1 MKGSEVVLQKS
12 VVLVGAG
19 NAHLV
24 FVRRWRMRPIPGIAV
39 TWINAHDTIPYSAMT
54 PACLNGE
61 VKRQEISIDLV
72 RLARSAG
79 VRLVV
84 ATVQRIDPHERRV
97 DLWDRPSLRFDVLSL
112 NVGAVSR
119 PLVDPACWDG
129 SIPLRPLGRLID
141 RCEEIVRQLEKQ
153 PRPFHWVVVGG
164 GASGCE
170 LTAALSRRC
179 AGLPGVRLTLVEAH
193 ERLLPRF
200 PRRAAAVFTERL
212 RQANVTI
219 LTQRRVVGGSPG
231 QLTLE
236 DNQKLECDAVLWATP
251 GAAPPLLR
259 ESGLPVDAE
268 GFLRVQNTLQVD
280 QWPYLFGAGDCISL
294 LDYPTLPHNGVYAV
308 RQGPVLYDNIVS
320 YLLEHPLRPFRP
332 QRRCLY
338 LLNLS
343 NGQAV
348 GNYGG
353 WTFSGRWARR
363 WKERIDRRW
372 LESFEPPAVMAASPG
387 AEEND
392 SPLMRCGGCGAK
404 VPGDVLHKVLGQLQV
419 PHDPRVPLGLAEGED
434 AAVLQM
440 SPDGLV
446 QVQTVDYFRAFTD
459 DPYLFGQA
467 TALHAL
473 SDLYA
478 MNATPLA
485 ALAIVTLPFARGPI
499 QEQMLHE
506 LLAGAQ
512 SVFTTEGVI
521 LAGGHT
527 TEGPELALGFALTG
541 LAHLPKLFRKNAL
554 QVGQRLVLTKPLG
567 TGALWAA
574 WMRAACPAHIWR
586 QLVQHTLQSNRAA
599 ACIAAALDVKACT
612 DITGFGLAGH
622 LLEMLEASRLS
633 ARLFPD
639 RLPLLDGFDQA
650 VRQGIVS
657 TLHADNAKWA
667 CRIHGAAPLP
677 PWLFDP
683 QTCGGLLLAVPP
695 EQTDNLLTQLRMA
708 GYTHAAVVGQ
718 TIPLQGASSHIELL
732 TSS

>member
-1 MKGSEVVLQKS
+1 VKGSEAVVQKS

-19 NAHLV
+19 NSHLV
-24 FVRRWRMRPIPGIAV
+24 FVRRWRMRPVPGVAV

-61 VKRQEISIDLV
+61 VERQEISIDLV
-72 RLARSAG
+72 RLSRSAG

-84 ATVQRIDPHERRV
+84 APVQRIDPLERRV
-97 DLWDRPSLRFDVLSL
+97 DLLDRPSLRFDVLSL
-112 NVGAVSR
+112 NVGSVSR
-119 PLVDPACWDG
+119 PLVDPTQWEG
-129 SIPLRPLGRLID
+129 SIPLRPLGRLLD
-141 RCEEIVRQLEKQ
+141 RCEEIIRNLEKQ

-170 LTAALSRRC
+170 LAAALSRRC
-179 AGLPGVRLTLVEAH
+179 AELPSVRLTIVEAH

-200 PRRAAAVFTERL
+200 PRRAARVFAERL
-212 RQANVTI
+212 RQAGVTI

-231 QLTLE
+231 RLMLE
-236 DNQKLECDAVLWATP
+236 DGQELECDAVIWATP

-259 ESGLPVDAE
+259 DSGLPVDAD
-268 GFLRVQNTLQVD
+268 GFLRVHDTLQVD

-294 LDYPTLPHNGVYAV
+294 LHYPALPHNGVYAV
-308 RQGPVLYDNIVS
+308 RQGPVLYDNILS
-320 YLLEHPLRPFRP
+320 FLRERPLRPFRP

-348 GNYGG
+348 GNYGR
-353 WTFSGRWARR
+353 WTFAGRWVRR
-363 WKERIDRRW
+363 WKERIDHRW
-372 LESFEPPAVMAASPG
+372 LESFEPPAAMTVSTAADP
-387 AEEND
+387 ED

-404 VPGDVLHKVLGQLQV
+404 VPGDVLHKVLSRLEV
-419 PHDPRVPLGLAEGED
+419 PQDPRVPLGLSAGED
-434 AAVLQM
+434 AAVLQV
-440 SPDGLV
+440 SPDGPV
-446 QVQTVDYFRAFTD
+446 PVQTVDYFRAFTD

-467 TALHAL
+467 AAIHAL

-512 SVFTTEGVI
+512 SVFTSEEVI

-541 LAHLPKLFRKNAL
+541 LAHLTHLFRKNAL
-554 QVGQRLVLTKPLG
+554 EVGQNLVLTKPLG

-574 WMRAACPAHIWR
+574 WMRAACPAQDWR

-599 ACIAAALDVKACT
+599 ARIAATLQLKACT

-622 LLEMLEASRLS
+622 LLEMLDASRLS
-633 ARLFPD
+633 ARLFTD
-639 RLPLLDGFDQA
+639 QVPLLDGFNRVVQ
-650 VRQGIVS
+650 QGIVS
-657 TLHADNAKWA
+657 TLHADNAKWE

-695 EQTDNLLTQLRMA
+695 EQTENLLAQLRAA
-708 GYTHAAVVGQ
+708 GYTHAAVIGQ
-718 TIPLQGASSHIELL
+718 TIPLQGAIPHIELL
-732 TSS
+732 TST